1 MIKIKEGNVYDD
13 ASVIRRHLLEEVD
26 VTETDRLQDLFEE
39 NPELRKVYEELQKRE
54 VVKDALSDY
63 KRYSSKQAYKRFLA
77 HIGCNEKLL
86 KRPID
91 LIWRWHTVAAV
102 FVLVAGISLWLTNS
116 YRVNEKISPTVACVA
131 PGVAKADI
139 LLPDGRVINV
149 GKKNLNLSVNG
160 VQVSYKSG
168 VLSYQDT
175 VANTSSRQMTDDLV
189 AESNKLI
196 IPRGGENTVILS
208 DGTVVHLNAGSKLT
222 YPVKFIQ
229 KQRMVTL
236 EGEGYFEVA
245 HDENHKFIVQTR
257 YGNITVYGTAF
268 NVHAYK
274 GEQVCATLVR
284 GKISFTNGTKELFLN
299 PGEQAIVS
307 AEGME
312 KKTVDVEEYVGWA
325 TGKYTFKN
333 KSLKE
338 IMEIFSRWYDVHV
351 YYEEEALEN
360 ISYTGNVKRYDNIN
374 AFLDALV
381 LTGDLT
387 YKVNG
392 KNILIYRE

>member
-26 VTETDRLQDLFEE
+26 ATETDRLQDLFEE

-102 FVLVAGISLWLTNS
+102 FVLVAGISFWLTNS
-116 YRVNEKISPTVACVA
+116 YRVNEKTSPTVACVA

-175 VANTSSRQMTDDLV
+175 VANTSSRQMADDLV

-229 KQRMVTL
+229 KQRMVAL

-245 HDENHKFIVQTR
+245 HDENRKFIVQTR

-274 GEQVCATLVR
+274 GEQVYATLVR

-325 TGKYTFKN
+325 TGKYTFNN
-333 KSLKE
+333 KTLKE
-338 IMEIFSRWYDVHV
+338 IMDIFSRWYDVHV